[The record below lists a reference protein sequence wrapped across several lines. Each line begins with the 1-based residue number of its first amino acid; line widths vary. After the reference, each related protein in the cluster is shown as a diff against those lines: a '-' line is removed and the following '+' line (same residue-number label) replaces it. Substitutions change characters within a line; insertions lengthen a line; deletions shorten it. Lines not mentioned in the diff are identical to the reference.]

1 MWKLWKSGAGER
13 HLHFLFI
20 ARRSTIRAVDM
31 KSEICQNNS
40 ILAERMGKGDGVN
53 LRSKLMPSKAR
64 RGPTACGSYCLKQR
78 IFFPLQG

>member
-40 ILAERMGKGDGVN
+40 ILVERMGKG
-53 LRSKLMPSKAR
+53 PA
-64 RGPTACGSYCLKQR
+64 ACGSYCLKQR
-78 IFFPLQG
+78 IFYPLQG